1 MNRLAV
7 FVLLAA
13 SCSTFCVS
21 ANAGTNNPAYNQDRA
36 SRKAQKKQMKAQKK
50 YAKAQRK
57 AQNKMF
63 KNSQKKS
70 YYKQK
75 AH

>member
-1 MNRLAV
+1 MKRLSV

-13 SCSTFCVS
+13 FCSILCVP
-21 ANAGTNNPAYNQDRA
+21 ANAGSSNPAYNQDRA

-63 KNSQKKS
+63 KDSQKKS